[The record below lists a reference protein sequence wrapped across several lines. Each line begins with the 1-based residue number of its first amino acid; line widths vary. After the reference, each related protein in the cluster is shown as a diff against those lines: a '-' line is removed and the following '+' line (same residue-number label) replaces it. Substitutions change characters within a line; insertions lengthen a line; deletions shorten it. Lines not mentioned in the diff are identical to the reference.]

1 MIALLWTL
9 GNAQAAATVR
19 ASSTLKNDEGTMAA
33 ALAFDGQLK
42 TGWAAPAPGDGQWL
56 ELDLGAATQIGSVSV
71 WPGNIANGESSFK
84 EHGRPKVIQLLVD
97 GKPYGGQL
105 TVEDQVGRLDVP
117 VGVKGRVIRVQIDR
131 AYEGGVYQDC
141 AIAEVAVDF
150 TQGGMP
156 PKMQTWLDSSAGK
169 AAHDKYAAEIE
180 KAYAAHKSSDLGDR
194 AAFATIADAA
204 AEGAPYVRKAAQTQA
219 PLGYRMQAI
228 PSDDM
233 AREALRKLKDSNAI
247 PALGLAALR
256 SSGARQEE
264 IQEEQQI
271 FEAYQAML
279 SGGGRN
285 APQWGATGYGA
296 GALQSL
302 GEPIAIAVD
311 RQGNFLIADTGNNR
325 IQQWTDEGRFK
336 RQWGK
341 APTDASLPAALTDM
355 WFADGHD
362 WYASGA
368 QPADEPGAFINP
380 IAVEIIPKG
389 KADWWAALDAKNRV
403 QVYDDSGAA
412 RIGWTVTTDNV
423 AHPGVGGEGFLAWVP
438 GKSLLV
444 AIVQDEAV
452 AYNLEA
458 EEVARF
464 RITDGTPDAVEVVKN
479 VLLLAFG
486 ADVIQYNPDGFRYGK
501 VMGRDELGEG
511 FEGLD
516 LTLDEN
522 GKLWALTD
530 TGWVYK
536 FKKPGKLE
544 LRVRGVDHPLEQ
556 PRIAVYDGFVYYT
569 ADDHIAKI
577 DAYQKKMDEDEKA
590 KEAAPEADAKTDK
603 KGKKD

>member
-1 MIALLWTL
+1 MIALLWSL
-9 GNAQAAATVR
+9 NNAEAATVR

-42 TGWAAPAPGDGQWL
+42 TAWAAPAPGAGQWI
-56 ELDLGAATQIGSVSV
+56 EVDLGAATQIGSVSV
-71 WPGNIANGESSFK
+71 WPGDISNGESSFK

-105 TVEDQVGRLDVP
+105 TVEDEVARLDVT
-117 VGVKGRVIRVQIDR
+117 VGAKGRVVRVQIER
-131 AYEGGVYQDC
+131 AYEGGVYEDC
-141 AIAEVAVDF
+141 RIAEVAIDF

-156 PKMQTWLDSSAGK
+156 AKMQTWLDSSAGK
-169 AAHDKYAAEIE
+169 SARDKYVAEIE
-180 KAYAAHKSSDLGDR
+180 KAYAAHKNAELGDR

-228 PSDDM
+228 PSDDT

-247 PALGLAALR
+247 PALALAALR

-279 SGGGRN
+279 GGGGRN
-285 APQWGATGYGA
+285 VPQWGASGYGA

-302 GEPIAIAVD
+302 GEPIAIEID
-311 RQGNFLIADTGNNR
+311 RLGNFLIADPGNNR

-341 APTDASLPAALTDM
+341 APTDASLPAALTDT
-355 WFADGHD
+355 WFASGRD

-380 IAVEIIPKG
+380 IDVEIIPQG
-389 KADWWAALDAKNRV
+389 KSDWWAALDAKNRV

-423 AHPGVGGEGFLAWVP
+423 PQPGVGGEGYLAWVP
-438 GKSLLV
+438 SKSMLV

-452 AYNLEA
+452 GYSLEA
-458 EEVARF
+458 EEIARF
-464 RITDGTPDAVEVVKN
+464 QITDGIPNAVEVAKN

-486 ADVIQYNPDGFRYGK
+486 DEVIQYNPDGFRYGK
-501 VMGRDELGEG
+501 IMGSDDLGEG

-522 GKLWALTD
+522 GRIWALTD
-530 TGWVYK
+530 TGWVYQ

-544 LRVRGVDHPLEQ
+544 LRVRGVDHTLEQ
-556 PRIAVYDGFVYYT
+556 PRIAVFDGFVYYT
-569 ADDHIAKI
+569 AGDHIERI
-577 DAYQKKMDEDEKA
+577 DAYQKKMDEEEKE
-590 KEAAPEADAKTDK
+590 KEADPADAAKADK